1 MDYRTEVESEL
12 GKKWGDGIFVSVV
25 VLVVMLEWVGW
36 IALWRGT
43 QIFNAKR
50 EGDDLSTQ

>member
-12 GKKWGDGIFVSVV
+12 GKKWWDGIFVSVV

-36 IALWRGT
+36 IALWMGT